1 MSFNDKALEVMRR
14 QHEVLGKIIWREEEW
29 RRQDRMVREGTSQR
43 SSSTLA
49 DMTVPLN
56 PLIPT
61 ELQTPA
67 PSLKPCEPAK
77 DSSTSPLG
85 KHALESLLLQMEV
98 ERSRMNGLLATFDM
112 ILKKLIENSD
122 ILSN

>member
-1 MSFNDKALEVMRR
+1 MPFNDKALEVMRR

-29 RRQDRMVREGTSQR
+29 RRQDRLRR
-43 SSSTLA
+43 SSSTLT

-67 PSLKPCEPAK
+67 PSSPPCGPPEGNL
-77 DSSTSPLG
+77 TNRLG
-85 KHALESLLLQMEV
+85 KHALGPLLLLIMANNTHM
-98 ERSRMNGLLATFDM
+98 SGLLETQGTL
-112 ILKKLIENSD
+112 LKKLSESLISQN
-122 ILSN
+122 N

>member
-29 RRQDRMVREGTSQR
+29 RRNDRLRQ
-43 SSSTLA
+43 SSSTPI
-49 DMTVPLN
+49 DMTAPLN

-67 PSLKPCEPAK
+67 PSSPPCEPPK
-77 DSSTSPLG
+77 DSSTSQLG
-85 KHALESLLLQMEV
+85 KHALGPLLLLIMANNTHM
-98 ERSRMNGLLATFDM
+98 SGLLETQGTL
-112 ILKKLIENSD
+112 LKKLSESLISQN
-122 ILSN
+122 N